1 MLTQSKIAAKES
13 LVDGDDAI
21 AVRQIGQFVVK
32 IFCGAS
38 LHATSR
44 SRSRAFEYHNDERAR
59 GRSEERTN
67 KGERISK
74 IRGKPGEYIRV
85 GSICRYI
92 TVSLFIIK
100 KRIVDTRSRSSI
112 NARIIGCNFEKST
125 LRRPTQ

>member
-21 AVRQIGQFVVK
+21 DVRQIGRFVVK

-44 SRSRAFEYHNDERAR
+44 SRSRAFEYHNDGRAR

-74 IRGKPGEYIRV
+74 FRGKPGEYIGV
-85 GSICRYI
+85 GSIRRYI
-92 TVSLFIIK
+92 SFAVHHKEMHRRASQCP
-100 KRIVDTRSRSSI
+100 I
-112 NARIIGCNFEKST
+112 NARVTGCNFEKST
-125 LRRPTQ
+125 LRRPTR